1 MRAINKQKHKIDS
14 MKIVKLSLLV
24 LALSS
29 LFVAISM
36 NSQVV
41 KCADGTTGTIELST
55 SSATVGTNVIVH
67 VYGLTAD
74 ADYLINTTNDA
85 SWKSFTPSGTEKQ
98 WTYYNI
104 QAPSSGED
112 VVFYLRYQSAGTII
126 SQDTVQ
132 VKALTEQVPISPLII
147 LFVIGFVVT
156 LVSGFIIKKRRG

>member
-1 MRAINKQKHKIDS
+1 MQALNKQKNKIDS
-14 MKIVKLSLLV
+14 IKILKVAMLV
-24 LALSS
+24 LVLSS
-29 LFVAISM
+29 LFFALSM
-36 NSQVV
+36 NTQTV
-41 KCADGTTGTIELST
+41 KGADGTTGTIELST
-55 SSATVGTNVIVH
+55 SSATVGTSVIVH

-85 SWKSFTPSGTEKQ
+85 SWKSFSPSGTEKQ

-132 VKALTEQVPISPLII
+132 VNALTTQVPISPLII

-156 LVSGFIIKKRRG
+156 LVGGFIVKKRRG